1 MPTMENVLRPVLC
14 AWSGVD
20 GVLGGDSGGF
30 PESASVL
37 HFHGPVCFRGTIP
50 HLAKPSLQSNL
61 FAFPVERGLV
71 NPQDLSGFG
80 EVGGLFQNFAKVRFL
95 QLLHGDQRTDL
106 Q

>member
-1 MPTMENVLRPVLC
+1 MLIRFCL
-14 AWSGVD
+14 A
-20 GVLGGDSGGF
+20 
-30 PESASVL
+30 ESIQQKSTL
-37 HFHGPVCFRGTIP
+37 NRLLQ
-50 HLAKPSLQSNL
+50 LALQSNL

-80 EVGGLFQNFAKVRFL
+80 KVGGSFQNFAKVRFL